1 MKRGVT
7 IAMLILVPI
16 LIAAQDIIYGKCDS
30 VAIERILQKHFWN
43 AHKESGKHILAIA
56 EEFIGCKYVPNT
68 LDGHNGEPLYI
79 SCTRLDCTTFVELV
93 TAIALSTKEASP
105 SFATVCRN
113 LERLR
118 YRDGRREGY
127 ASRLHYTSWWIADN
141 TCKGIVKEVTTGTS
155 HKFWRLNMDF
165 MSTHP
170 ESYAMLSN
178 DTAMLARIAMLE
190 KPFRGIDVP
199 YIPKDRLNEGK
210 KCINVKDGDIIA
222 LVTTIDGLDVS
233 HVGFA
238 FWTDDRLHLLHASS
252 GKGEVIKDPVTLF
265 DYQKN
270 KSKQCGI
277 RVIRIED

>member
-16 LIAAQDIIYGKCDS
+16 IAAAQDIIYEKCDS
-30 VAIERILQKHFWN
+30 MAIERILQKHSRN
-43 AHKESGKHILAIA
+43 THKESGKHILAIA

-79 SCTRLDCTTFVELV
+79 SSTRLDCTTFVELV
-93 TAIALSTKEASP
+93 TAIVLSTKEASP
-105 SFATVCRN
+105 SFATVCHN

-118 YRDGRREGY
+118 YRNGRREGY

-155 HKFWRLNMDF
+155 HKFQRLNIDF

-178 DTAMLARIAMLE
+178 DTAMQARIAGLTPRRMWNSGSSTISTAAYPLWWIGWIGPAIGKCSSASIPAAR
-190 KPFRGIDVP
+190 KPP
-199 YIPKDRLNEGK
+199 TMM
-210 KCINVKDGDIIA
+210 C
-222 LVTTIDGLDVS
+222 
-233 HVGFA
+233 
-238 FWTDDRLHLLHASS
+238 
-252 GKGEVIKDPVTLF
+252 
-265 DYQKN
+265 
-270 KSKQCGI
+270 
-277 RVIRIED
+277 